1 MIKALS
7 LMAVAAVAMGLS
19 VSLAQADDHEPAFQ
33 AHVATNNIAPVTLTH
48 MAVGDVIPE
57 ATELHPVP
65 DAIIATAP
73 NLPPMDFTWTMITST
88 SFTPRRAPS
97 WLSSTAIK
105 PKARPQRRAFPFR
118 GTEPTL

>member
-7 LMAVAAVAMGLS
+7 LMAAAVVAMGLS
-19 VSLAQADDHEPAFQ
+19 VSLAQAESHQAAFHT
-33 AHVATNNIAPVTLTH
+33 HVTTHNIAPVMLPH

-73 NLPPMDFTWTMITST
+73 EFVGHGFYVGNDHIHVIHPET
-88 SFTPRRAPS
+88 RAVVA
-97 WLSSTAIK
+97 LID
-105 PKARPQRRAFPFR
+105 RH
-118 GTEPTL
+118 